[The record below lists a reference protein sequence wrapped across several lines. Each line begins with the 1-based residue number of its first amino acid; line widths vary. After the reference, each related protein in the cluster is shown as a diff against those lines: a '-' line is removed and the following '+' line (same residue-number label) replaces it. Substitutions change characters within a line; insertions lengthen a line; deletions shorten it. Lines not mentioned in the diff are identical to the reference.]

1 MKHFQLVTILLA
13 LTGGLSGWVH
23 AQPHRTIDGWGN
35 NAAHPE
41 WGAVGT
47 HVLTQSNGF
56 ADGISSPAGS
66 GRPNPRVISNILFSQ
81 NTLANDALGLSAFTW
96 VWGQFIDHD
105 ITFSPNHPTEVLDIS
120 VPTSDPYFDPRG
132 SGTARI
138 PMNRSDYDLAT
149 GTDQNNPRKY
159 PNHITAYIDGS
170 AVYGSDP
177 GRAQWLRT
185 FVSGKLKT
193 SYGNLLPFNTTDGE
207 YESQVNPEIPWMDMP
222 LPHVQKWYVAGDV
235 RANENPFLTAIHTL
249 FMREHNRICDSLTQD
264 YPAWSD
270 ERLYQHTR
278 KLVGGMIQAIVYEEW
293 LPTLGVHLPAYQ
305 GYHDSINA
313 GIMNVFNTAAYR
325 YGHTTINSLLVRM
338 DNQGNDMP
346 QGDILLRDAFFNPEA
361 VREVHGI
368 EPYLVGMST
377 VVEQDF
383 DCKIIDD
390 LRNFL
395 FGKPGS
401 GGMDLVSI
409 NINRGRDRG
418 LPHYN
423 IIRTDYG
430 MTPVEDFTEIT
441 RDPLMSNTLAELY
454 KDVNNIDPWAGLL
467 AEDHATGTLFGPTAL
482 TIIQKQ
488 FVSLRDGDRYY
499 YENDPVLSAEE
510 KDWIRDTRLSQ
521 IIRRNTPIAIIRDQI
536 FVAGSLLTPASN
548 ENFSRDF
555 SMQIY
560 PNPVDL
566 RMAVR
571 IEVSRRREATL
582 HIRDSNGKIIMQNT
596 LDLYQGNNILSLT
609 LPQGLPD
616 GLYVAVLQAKGNSIS
631 TKFVKQ

>member
-1 MKHFQLVTILLA
+1 
-13 LTGGLSGWVH
+13 
-23 AQPHRTIDGWGN
+23 
-35 NAAHPE
+35 
-41 WGAVGT
+41 
-47 HVLTQSNGF
+47 
-56 ADGISSPAGS
+56 
-66 GRPNPRVISNILFSQ
+66 
-81 NTLANDALGLSAFTW
+81 
-96 VWGQFIDHD
+96 
-105 ITFSPNHPTEVLDIS
+105 
-120 VPTSDPYFDPRG
+120 
-132 SGTARI
+132 
-138 PMNRSDYDLAT
+138 
-149 GTDQNNPRKY
+149 
-159 PNHITAYIDGS
+159 
-170 AVYGSDP
+170 
-177 GRAQWLRT
+177 
-185 FVSGKLKT
+185 
-193 SYGNLLPFNTTDGE
+193 
-207 YESQVNPEIPWMDMP
+207 
-222 LPHVQKWYVAGDV
+222 
-235 RANENPFLTAIHTL
+235 
-249 FMREHNRICDSLTQD
+249 
-264 YPAWSD
+264 
-270 ERLYQHTR
+270 
-278 KLVGGMIQAIVYEEW
+278 
-293 LPTLGVHLPAYQ
+293 
-305 GYHDSINA
+305 
-313 GIMNVFNTAAYR
+313 MNVFNTAAYR

-441 RDPLMSNTLAELY
+441 RDPLMSNTLVELY